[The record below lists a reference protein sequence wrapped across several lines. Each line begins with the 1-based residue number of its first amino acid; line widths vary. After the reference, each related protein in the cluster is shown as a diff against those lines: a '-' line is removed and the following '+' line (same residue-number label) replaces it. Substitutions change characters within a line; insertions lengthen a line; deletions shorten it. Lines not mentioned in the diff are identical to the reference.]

1 MRRGLGTGR
10 LVVGVGSALAVVG
23 AFLPWTYFGGA
34 QFGLPFQTRNAF
46 DGAGVLMFIAATA
59 LLALLI
65 LPYAAASGRSSLDRW
80 VSFVILG
87 ALMVVGTLLQLL
99 QLFKDGALK
108 LLPLTD
114 VLGMWLGI
122 VGTLLVAWGVAQIVG
137 QETRARSADGPR
149 QMTTFRDRRRKQ

>member
-10 LVVGVGSALAVVG
+10 LLVGVGSALAIVG
-23 AFLPWTYFGGA
+23 AFLPWTYAGA
-34 QFGLPFQTRNAF
+34 EAGIAVRTANAF
-46 DGAGVLMFIAATA
+46 DGAGVLMFIAAVA

-65 LPYAAASGRSSLDRW
+65 LPYATASGRSNLDRW

-87 ALMVVGTLLQLL
+87 GLMVVGTLLQLV
-99 QLFKDGALK
+99 QLYGSGTLK

-114 VLGMWLGI
+114 VLGLWLGI
-122 VGTLLVAWGVAQIVG
+122 VGTLLVAWGVADIVS

-149 QMTTFRDRRRKQ
+149 QMTTFRDRRRK